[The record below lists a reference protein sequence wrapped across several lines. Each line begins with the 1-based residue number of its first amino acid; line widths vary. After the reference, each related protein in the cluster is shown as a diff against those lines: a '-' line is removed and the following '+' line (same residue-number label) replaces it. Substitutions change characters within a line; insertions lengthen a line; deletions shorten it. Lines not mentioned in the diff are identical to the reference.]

1 MADGIGEWVAR
12 KPGDRLFPWES
23 AVASKRLMRRFR
35 DAGLG
40 KGKVVHSLRHTFIS
54 AARTVMEEEWREKLT
69 GHRSQR
75 VGRAYGGYAD
85 MKAKVDLVRFGLE
98 TG

>member
-1 MADGIGEWVAR
+1 
-12 KPGDRLFPWES
+12 L
-23 AVASKRLMRRFR
+23 RRSR

-40 KGKVVHSLRHTFIS
+40 KVKVVYSLRHTFIS

-69 GHRSQR
+69 GHRSQAS
-75 VGRAYGGYAD
+75 VALTAAMGDLRAK
-85 MKAKVDLVRFGLE
+85 MDLVRFGLE